1 MLWMILTLMT
11 VLAAVGLAIP
21 LVRRRDAA
29 RAQRADAVTVLKDQ
43 LGEIETQAA
52 SGSLPQP
59 EADALKSDLKRRVL
73 AEGRQPEAAA
83 RPLSER
89 TLLIAGLGI
98 VAVVTLAGTGLYLK
112 IGRPDVPGI
121 SALKGGAPAP
131 GGPASMATDAE
142 GHPQGEVGA
151 MIAQLE
157 AQMQQ
162 RPDNAEGWRMLGWS
176 YMQTGRNAEAAG
188 AYGKAAALDPK
199 NAEYLSAQGEATV
212 LAADGSV
219 TSAAEDVFKRAVAA
233 DPGDPRARYY
243 LAVAKD
249 QRGDQEGA
257 MNDWIT
263 LLKSAPPN
271 APWAPEVRTFV
282 EKVAAERKIDLSGR
296 LPPMQTAQAPMAPP
310 TGAPPM
316 GAAPRGPNQQ
326 QMADAQNMSD
336 GDRQQMIQGMVSGL
350 AERLKQNPKDRA
362 GWERLIRARMVLG
375 QTQQA
380 AADYRDATRAF
391 AGSPADQQALRAAAA
406 QLGVPVS

>member
-29 RAQRADAVTVLKDQ
+29 RTQRADAVTVLKDQ
-43 LGEIETQAA
+43 LDEIEAQAA
-52 SGSLPQP
+52 AGALPQP
-59 EADALKSDLKRRVL
+59 EAEALKTDLKRRVL
-73 AEGRQPEAAA
+73 AEGRRPEAAA

-89 TLLIAGLGI
+89 TLLIVALGI

-112 IGRPDVPGI
+112 IGRPDVPGT
-121 SALKGGAPAP
+121 SALKA
-131 GGPASMATDAE
+131 GPAAMATTAE

-176 YMQTGRNAEAAG
+176 YMQTGRNAEAAA

-212 LAADGSV
+212 LASDGAV
-219 TSAAEDVFKRAVAA
+219 TPAAEEVFRRAVAA

-257 MNDWIT
+257 MDDWVA
-263 LLKSAPPN
+263 LLKSAPPD
-271 APWAPEVRTFV
+271 APWAAEVRTFV
-282 EKVAAERKIDLSGR
+282 EKVAADRKIDLSGR
-296 LPPMQTAQAPMAPP
+296 LPPMRTAQAPMAEP
-310 TGAPPM
+310 A
-316 GAAPRGPNQQ
+316 RGPSQQ
-326 QMADAQNMSD
+326 QMAEAQSMSE

-380 AADYRDATRAF
+380 AADYRDASRAF
-391 AGSPADQQALRAAAA
+391 AGSPADQQALRNTAS
-406 QLGVPVS
+406 QLGVPVG

>member
-21 LVRRRDAA
+21 LVRRGDAA
-29 RAQRADAVTVLKDQ
+29 RAARADAVTVLKDQ
-43 LGEIETQAA
+43 LGEIEAQAA
-52 SGSLPQP
+52 AGALPQP
-59 EADALKSDLKRRVL
+59 EADALKTDLKRRVL
-73 AEGRQPEAAA
+73 AEGRRPEAAP

-89 TLLIAGLGI
+89 TLLIVALGI

-112 IGRPDVPGI
+112 IGRPDVPGT
-121 SALKGGAPAP
+121 SALKGGPA
-131 GGPASMATDAE
+131 AMATTAE

-176 YMQTGRNAEAAG
+176 YMQTGRNAEAAA
-188 AYGKAAALDPK
+188 AYGKAAALDPR

-212 LAADGSV
+212 LAADGAV
-219 TSAAEDVFKRAVAA
+219 TPAAEAVFRRAVAA

-257 MNDWIT
+257 MNDWVA
-263 LLKSAPPN
+263 LLKSAPPD
-271 APWAPEVRTFV
+271 APWAAEVRSFV
-282 EKVAAERKIDLSGR
+282 EKVAADRKIDLSGR
-296 LPPMQTAQAPMAPP
+296 LPPMQTAQAPVGPAP
-310 TGAPPM
+310 
-316 GAAPRGPNQQ
+316 GPSAQ
-326 QMADAQNMSD
+326 QMADAQAMSE

-350 AERLKQNPKDRA
+350 AERLKQNPRDRA
-362 GWERLIRARMVLG
+362 GWERLMRARMVLG
-375 QTQQA
+375 QEQQA
-380 AADYRDATRAF
+380 AADYRDASRAF
-391 AGSPADQQALRAAAA
+391 AGSPADQQALRNTAS
-406 QLGVPVS
+406 QLGVPVG